1 MTSTDFERKLN
12 LLIRG
17 IENGLSEEKAKEEL
31 EDVLIYAIFPREKEL
46 AREKYSEAMKSRKCI
61 AT

>member
-1 MTSTDFERKLN
+1 MNSTDFERKLN

-17 IENGLSEEKAKEEL
+17 IENGLSEEKAKEGL
-31 EDVLIYAIFPREKEL
+31 ENVLKYAIFPREKSL
-46 AREKYSEAMKSRKCI
+46 AQEKYSKAMKSRKCI